1 MKIKIEGM
9 MCDHCTA
16 HVKEAL
22 AEVRGLSNIT
32 VSLQDSCA
40 FADGAADCQTI
51 EKAIADAGYDVTAI
65 ED

>member
-1 MKIKIEGM
+1 MKIKIQGM

-22 AEVRGLSNIT
+22 TEIQGLSNIT

-40 FADGAADCQTI
+40 IADGVADHQTI
-51 EKAIADAGYDVTAI
+51 KNAIADAGYDVTAI

>member
-1 MKIKIEGM
+1 MKIKIQGM

-22 AEVRGLSNIT
+22 TEIKSLSNIT

-40 FADGAADCQTI
+40 IADGTADHQTI
-51 EKAIADAGYDVTAI
+51 KHAIADAGYDVTAI